1 MEREVVR
8 GLLMN
13 TYIPLHEKGP
23 MEEAKFSTENM
34 TRSNVTEERT
44 NLAELLIIRV
54 MGWFLGV
61 EK

>member
-1 MEREVVR
+1 VR

-23 MEEAKFSTENM
+23 KEEAKFSTENM
-34 TRSNVTEERT
+34 TRSSVTEEQT